1 VKILF
6 RCDGS
11 IKLGMGHVVRC
22 LALAKKLQDNQE
34 CKIYFAMRDSS
45 LGIEKVE
52 KKYPVITPSNSN
64 FIYKKWM
71 HNCLKLTNAQILIMD
86 VRDDLLKEDIIYLKK
101 LNNLKVVTIDDPQE
115 KRLEADL
122 AFYPPVPQLDKM
134 KWNGFNGEL
143 CIGWDYAII
152 REEFSNS
159 FSKKI
164 NPIPEVL
171 ISMGATDEKNMTQSV
186 LKALSKIGNPIK
198 INIIIGSG
206 YPHIYDLNNEL
217 KKYEHSYNIYKNP
230 SNVSDIMNRCDF
242 AIISFGVT
250 AYELASLEIP
260 SFYISH
266 TDDHLESSKLF
277 VENGF
282 GFSLGVFSTKII
294 EKITKQV
301 SIYLSKNR
309 NKNFYFKKKKI
320 IISNIDKIAKKILK
334 L

>member
-1 VKILF
+1 MKILF

-22 LALAKKLQDNQE
+22 LTLAKKLQDNQK
-34 CKIYFAMRDSS
+34 CKIFFAMRDSN

-52 KKYPVITPSNSN
+52 KNYPVLTPSNSN
-64 FIYKKWM
+64 FIYKEWI
-71 HNCLKLTNAQILIMD
+71 HNCLKITNAQTLIMD
-86 VRDDLLKEDIIYLKK
+86 VRDDLSKEDIIYLKK
-101 LNNLKVVTIDDPQE
+101 INNLKVVTIDDPQE

-143 CIGWDYAII
+143 CIGWDYVII

-171 ISMGATDEKNMTQSV
+171 ISMGATDEKNMTQSA

-198 INIIIGSG
+198 VNIIIGSG
-206 YPHIYDLNNEL
+206 YPHINDLNNEL
-217 KKYEHSYNIYKNP
+217 KEYEHSYNIYKNP

-250 AYELASLEIP
+250 AYELASLKIP
-260 SFYISH
+260 SFYISL

-282 GFSLGVFSTKII
+282 GFSLGVYSAKII
-294 EKITKQV
+294 KNITKQV
-301 SIYLSKNR
+301 SAYLTNNRSKKLFFNR
-309 NKNFYFKKKKI
+309 KKI
-320 IISNIDKIAKKILK
+320 IISDMDKIAKKIFQL
-334 L
+334 